1 MDNMDYGR
9 QGNRGRRHVWLT
21 QALDSSV
28 GLSNDEEDDA
38 PSNEVVSDEDDGD
51 DALTVG
57 DETLWEKSI
66 AFELEGGIEMETEEL
81 RR

>member
-1 MDNMDYGR
+1 MDYGGQR
-9 QGNRGRRHVWLT
+9 NSGRRHVWLT
-21 QALDSSV
+21 QALDNSV
-28 GLSNDEEDDA
+28 GLSNDEDDDA

-66 AFELEGGIEMETEEL
+66 AFELEGGIKMETEEL